1 MPAKLKD
8 QPVLGAL
15 PEIEQCQWPEPK
27 TSPAASKAGVTPTAI
42 RRRLDTLGEELA
54 EAQARHHKAP
64 RPEPQGQGAALGQ
77 ALKLGIELV
86 AGVAV
91 GGFIGWALD
100 RFLGT
105 APFLMVVFLGL
116 GAAAG
121 IMSVVRTA
129 RRMQAEAPSGKDLP
143 SVADDDDD

>member
-1 MPAKLKD
+1 MA
-8 QPVLGAL
+8 GA
-15 PEIEQCQWPEPK
+15 EKQSGRKQGGRD
-27 TSPAASKAGVTPTAI
+27 AGTI
-42 RRRLDTLGEELA
+42 RQRLDSLGEQLA
-54 EAQARHHKAP
+54 EAQARHAP
-64 RPEPQGQGAALGQ
+64 APGPEPQGQGAALGQ
-77 ALKLGIELV
+77 ALRLGIELV

-105 APFLMVVFLGL
+105 APLLMVVFLGL

-121 IMSVVRTA
+121 IMNVVRTA
-129 RRMQAEAPSGKDLP
+129 KRMQAEAPSTKDLP

>member
-1 MPAKLKD
+1 MA
-8 QPVLGAL
+8 GA
-15 PEIEQCQWPEPK
+15 ENKSGRK
-27 TSPAASKAGVTPTAI
+27 TSGRDADTI
-42 RRRLDTLGEELA
+42 RQRLDALGEELA
-54 EAQARHHKAP
+54 GARARHGQAP
-64 RPEPQGQGAALGQ
+64 VPEPQGHGAALGQ
-77 ALKLGIELV
+77 ALRLGVELV

-121 IMSVVRTA
+121 ILNVVRTA
-129 RRMQAEAPSGKDLP
+129 KRMQAEAPSRKDLP
-143 SVADDDDD
+143 SVPDDDDD

>member
-1 MPAKLKD
+1 MA
-8 QPVLGAL
+8 GA
-15 PEIEQCQWPEPK
+15 ENQSGRDRNGRDAD
-27 TSPAASKAGVTPTAI
+27 TI
-42 RRRLDTLGEELA
+42 RQRLDALGEKLA
-54 EAQARHHKAP
+54 GAQARRQKSPMAA
-64 RPEPQGQGAALGQ
+64 PQGRGAALGQ
-77 ALKLGIELV
+77 ALRLGVELV

-121 IMSVVRTA
+121 IMNVVRTA
-129 RRMQAEAPSGKDLP
+129 KRMQADAASLKDLP
-143 SVADDDDD
+143 SVADDD

>member
-1 MPAKLKD
+1 MA
-8 QPVLGAL
+8 GAENKSGRKMSGRDADTL
-15 PEIEQCQWPEPK
+15 
-27 TSPAASKAGVTPTAI
+27 
-42 RRRLDTLGEELA
+42 RRRLDALGEELA
-54 EAQARHHKAP
+54 EAQGRHHKAP
-64 RPEPQGQGAALGQ
+64 ALAPPSQGAALGQ
-77 ALKLGIELV
+77 ALRLGIELV

-121 IMSVVRTA
+121 ILNVVRTA
-129 RRMQAEAPSGKDLP
+129 KRMQAEAPPMKDLP
-143 SVADDDDD
+143 SVLDDDDD

>member
-1 MPAKLKD
+1 MA
-8 QPVLGAL
+8 GAENKSGRKRSDRDAD
-15 PEIEQCQWPEPK
+15 P
-27 TSPAASKAGVTPTAI
+27 I
-42 RRRLDTLGEELA
+42 RQRLDALGKKLA
-54 EAQARHHKAP
+54 EAQSRHAP
-64 RPEPQGQGAALGQ
+64 ALGPGPQSHGVALGQ
-77 ALKLGIELV
+77 ALRLGVELV

-100 RFLGT
+100 RFFGT

-121 IMSVVRTA
+121 IMNVVRTA
-129 RRMQAEAPSGKDLP
+129 KRMQAAAPSGKDLP

>member
-1 MPAKLKD
+1 MA
-8 QPVLGAL
+8 GA
-15 PEIEQCQWPEPK
+15 ENK
-27 TSPAASKAGVTPTAI
+27 SGRKGSGRDAGDI
-42 RRRLDTLGEELA
+42 RRRLDALGEKLE
-54 EAQARHHKAP
+54 EAQGRYRIAP
-64 RPEPQGQGAALGQ
+64 GIQPQSQGAALGQ
-77 ALKLGIELV
+77 ALRLGVELV

-121 IMSVVRTA
+121 IMNVVRTA
-129 RRMQAEAPSGKDLP
+129 KRMQAEALQAKDLP
-143 SVADDDDD
+143 SVVDDDDD